1 MNTEEKT
8 KTFQQQAK
16 TKMDAAKA
24 SLHAVNA
31 ELLIVEKDRRD
42 ATSKVEQCEQEVELL
57 KRFINE
63 EKIKTDE
70 EIADIIDAFKKMEAI
85 ILEKNAKCDTMMT
98 LDDGVLSVSDL

>member
-1 MNTEEKT
+1 M
-8 KTFQQQAK
+8 K

-70 EIADIIDAFKKMEAI
+70 EIEKIIASFKKMERVIVDKLDKFDASI
-85 ILEKNAKCDTMMT
+85 EMT
-98 LDDGVLSVSDL
+98 TAQ